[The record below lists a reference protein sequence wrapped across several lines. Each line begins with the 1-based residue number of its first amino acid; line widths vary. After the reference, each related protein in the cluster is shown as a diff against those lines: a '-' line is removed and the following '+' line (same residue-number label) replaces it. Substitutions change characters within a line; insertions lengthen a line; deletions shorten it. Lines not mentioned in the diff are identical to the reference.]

1 VIGLSTA
8 AISQLAL
15 ILALQRMTAV
25 LQRMAL
31 TATPKDRPAFEH
43 LVAIRTN
50 LINANSFVYL
60 AVLVWWIGCLWID
73 EPGTESEPAAVSTEE

>member
-1 VIGLSTA
+1 
-8 AISQLAL
+8 
-15 ILALQRMTAV
+15 MTAV